1 MAIEKT
7 NYTNTNGSSNRM
19 TIPSFPYSKVASLDG
34 EEKENEQGER
44 KKERNK
50 QNNNLSRCSDVLPPL
65 RPCFPNF
72 LIITFSPLLLL

>member
-50 QNNNLSRCSDVLPPL
+50 QNNKLSE
-65 RPCFPNF
+65 
-72 LIITFSPLLLL
+72 LLQ